1 MTITRFFS
9 IHPDSLVGRRL
20 AGPNANERTSY
31 APLYT
36 LMWVFWVF
44 VTPLIAPQ
52 QFPHWLWPT
61 LASFAVFLILYFRAY
76 FRVFKRALLWHALA
90 IAGLGYALLM
100 VNPGGQGYLIYA
112 CAFLA
117 YCGRP
122 LRAVGLMLLVLLP
135 YAAISWWFGVP
146 WVFLASMV
154 MMGLAVGVSNIVMIS
169 HLKKNAELKLT
180 HDEVRRL
187 AATAERERI
196 GRDLHDLLG
205 HTLSLIALKSEL
217 AGKLLARD
225 PVAARRE
232 IADVERTAR
241 DALVEVRSAVS
252 GMRAAG
258 LIGEFASAKLLLESA
273 GVRFSYSSIECELQ
287 SAQESCLA
295 LALREA
301 VTNIQRHAA
310 ATAAH
315 AELVAD
321 ENHAQLIVRDDGRG
335 VVDAHGNGLKG
346 MRERV
351 EGLGGTLQIEAQRGQ
366 GTVLTLQL
374 PKTIASNVVPL
385 LPPAAQQ
392 AHA

>member
-1 MTITRFFS
+1 MAITRFFR

-20 AGPNANERTSY
+20 DSPTANERTSY
-31 APLYT
+31 APIYT

-44 VTPLIAPQ
+44 VTPLIAPE
-52 QFPHWLWPT
+52 QFPHWLLPT
-61 LASFAVFLILYFRAY
+61 LASLAVFLFLYFRAFY
-76 FRVFKRALLWHALA
+76 RASQRALLWHALA
-90 IAGLGYALLM
+90 IAGLGYALLAI
-100 VNPGGQGYLIYA
+100 NPGGQGYLIYS

-117 YCGRP
+117 HCGRP
-122 LRAVGLMLLVLLP
+122 RRAIGLMLAVMLP
-135 YAAISWWFGVP
+135 YAALSFWYGEP
-146 WVFLASMV
+146 WVFLASMIL
-154 MMGLAVGVSNIVMIS
+154 MGLAVGVSNIVMVS
-169 HLKKNAELKLT
+169 NMKKNAELKLT

-241 DALVEVRSAVS
+241 EALVEVRSAVS

-273 GVRFSYSSIECELQ
+273 GVRFSYASAECELQ
-287 SAQESCLA
+287 PAQENCLA

-301 VTNIQRHAA
+301 VTNIQRHAGA
-310 ATAAH
+310 DSAR

-321 ENHAQLIVRDDGRG
+321 DAGLQLTVRDDGRG
-335 VVDAHGNGLKG
+335 AVDAHGNGLNG
-346 MRERV
+346 MRERA
-351 EGLGGTLQIEAQRGQ
+351 ETLGGTLQLEAQRGR
-366 GTVLTLQL
+366 GTVLVLRL
-374 PKTIASNVVPL
+374 PKTVASNVVPL
-385 LPPAAQQ
+385 APPAAQ
-392 AHA
+392 HARA